1 MEERIDEG
9 KIKGAIDAI
18 TLEKTEKILMQMKTC
33 ICMIYD
39 DLIGTGFFCKIPY
52 SNKKI
57 PVLIT
62 NYHIISDDFIKN
74 HKQLKISINN
84 EQIYDIISLNENSK
98 IYSSI
103 KDKYDIT
110 IIKLEEEK
118 NIYHYLDLD
127 DHLFDDN
134 LEKIYE
140 DKSIYILHYLNGDK
154 ISVSYGYGI
163 QKFYEYYIKHLCNTE
178 HCSSGS
184 PILNLKTN
192 KVIGI
197 HSGAINKNNET
208 KFNIGILL
216 KYPLN
221 ELTKENKNEKE
232 SIEKNELLNINK
244 INDKK
249 DNENLNMDEFI
260 IKTKLLNDLYIK
272 TPIFSENKNFKE
284 NIENCEFNFTESYW
298 KDKCE
303 KIKNLL
309 NADNLKCLDN
319 IPYEY
324 QKFIKVIFS
333 FNNDSFNINEE
344 KKFEDFKNNI
354 LFNIDLK
361 VNKNEPKDINL
372 IEITKISEGKKNKN
386 NLS

>member
-1 MEERIDEG
+1 
-9 KIKGAIDAI
+9 
-18 TLEKTEKILMQMKTC
+18 
-33 ICMIYD
+33 
-39 DLIGTGFFCKIPY
+39 
-52 SNKKI
+52 
-57 PVLIT
+57 
-62 NYHIISDDFIKN
+62 
-74 HKQLKISINN
+74 
-84 EQIYDIISLNENSK
+84 
-98 IYSSI
+98 
-103 KDKYDIT
+103 
-110 IIKLEEEK
+110 
-118 NIYHYLDLD
+118 LDLD